1 MASAWAPAASAKPTA
16 VPVSPLRTARASAFA
31 ANDAATAAPP
41 PAAASTG
48 SKWARAAPLVAPCHV
63 TPPDEPAAPLFAAML
78 PRHNGAPLRGWTQP
92 ASVLYSQPVAVHGGA
107 AANALVLG
115 DDDDDDDDAF
125 RDDRHDDWAGGA
137 ASDADGEFQ
146 AQQQKSPHSP
156 PRAGVGAGGR
166 FARKRAADAAHA
178 ESPAAAESSPEAT
191 SPWPRAA
198 AAAAPLQLEQ
208 ATNAARAI
216 GVYKR
221 LRQGF
226 TPRSPAAQLAPA
238 PEPPP
243 DPGAAAAGA
252 AAAPRRGVKKPA
264 PTYQR
269 SLAAFLTR
277 R

>member
-1 MASAWAPAASAKPTA
+1 
-16 VPVSPLRTARASAFA
+16 VSPLRAARASAFA
-31 ANDAATAAPP
+31 ADDATAAAPP
-41 PAAASTG
+41 HAAAPTG

-63 TPPDEPAAPLFAAML
+63 TPPEEAAAPLFATML

-92 ASVLYSQPVAVHGGA
+92 ASVLYSQPVAAHAAGGA
-107 AANALVLG
+107 PAKPRVFG
-115 DDDDDDDDAF
+115 VVDDDDDDDAF

-137 ASDADGEFQ
+137 ASDDDGEFQ
-146 AQQQKSPHSP
+146 AQQHEKSPHSP
-156 PRAGVGAGGR
+156 PRAGAGAAGGR
-166 FARKRAADAAHA
+166 FARKRAADDAHA

-226 TPRSPAAQLAPA
+226 TPRPPAAVPPA
-238 PEPPP
+238 EP
-243 DPGAAAAGA
+243 PGAAGAAAGGA
-252 AAAPRRGVKKPA
+252 AAAPRRGVQKPPA
-264 PTYQR
+264 TYQR